1 MKRGLKFSTKL
12 IIGLLGNSLLYLFFW
27 PVPIDPAP
35 WTPPEAPKME
45 GVYAPN
51 RALAKAE
58 RIEVPGP
65 GPEDIDVDPQGR
77 IVVGVY
83 DGRVLRRARSGDWKV
98 WADTGGRPLGLAMTS
113 SGTAIIADTKK
124 GLLSLSPGGKLKT
137 LSTEH
142 GGLRYAFADDLD
154 IGKDGT
160 IYFSDA
166 SHRFGVEEYKLDLFE
181 HRPNGRLLSYD
192 PQSGKTELLLDK
204 LYFANGVAVSPDQRF
219 VLVVETGKY
228 RVLKYWLA
236 GPKKGQKEIFI
247 ENLPG
252 FPDGISTGSQVFWLA
267 IASPRTSALDKTLP
281 IPWMRKVIVRLP
293 KFVQPAPQHYGLV
306 LGLDASGKIVH
317 NLQDPAKGSFSPI
330 TSVQE
335 VDGFLYLGSLIGQR
349 CAKIELSKALQAAQG
364 G

>member
-1 MKRGLKFSTKL
+1 
-12 IIGLLGNSLLYLFFW
+12 
-27 PVPIDPAP
+27 
-35 WTPPEAPKME
+35 ME

-124 GLLSLSPGGKLKT
+124 GLLSLSPDGKLKT

-142 GGLRYAFADDLD
+142 DGLRYAFADDLD

-192 PQSGKTELLLDK
+192 PKRGKTELLLDK

-236 GPKKGQKEIFI
+236 GPKKGQKEVFI

-317 NLQDPAKGSFSPI
+317 NLQDPAKDSFSPI

-335 VDGFLYLGSLIGQR
+335 VDGFLYLGSLIGRR